1 MSKSVNYEFYFN
13 ELENTYFELA
23 FTELALDYY
32 CFKERD
38 LERKDVSA
46 DDMSEGFRTRL
57 EARVEKALNDYDG
70 LEETSRKAE
79 ELKNEIRDEVEKLVK
94 LIDRLE
100 LDKYVAEREPVEGE
114 SFDYPSNDEAAK
126 VVLRSIFAVNDNAI
140 INEQIKNAV
149 YELPVRMTKVRFF
162 DIIKNGMKLYIGS
175 DRDILERFIYMLE
188 SSTGLSGDEEL
199 KKLTEKPDLA
209 AIRARYEYLNDLAG
223 ICNYLCVIGSAGESV
238 RNGKKEDVQKLLDL
252 IKLSSSLNESDAENA
267 EKILG
272 SLEGKLE
279 DMSQKVPALEAKLAG
294 YIESETGELSEK
306 AVLLERLRRLMSSSL
321 YADLD
326 TEVPENVDETAVE
339 KEFGVL
345 QDKLE
350 ASFKEGDRALNR
362 ARMAAALSSL
372 PVFFNSRTEVM
383 NYVREALDSCSNI
396 HEKNMAVSNILAS
409 GSEDMEE

>member
-38 LERKDVSA
+38 LERKDISK
-46 DDMSEGFRTRL
+46 DGMSEDFRVRL
-57 EARVEKALNDYDG
+57 EALVEKALKDYDG
-70 LEETSRKAE
+70 LEETSREAE
-79 ELKNEIRDEVEKLVK
+79 GLKNEIRDEVEKLVK

-100 LDKYVAEREPVEGE
+100 LDKYVVEREPVEGE

-199 KKLTEKPDLA
+199 KKFEEKPDLTN
-209 AIRARYEYLNDLAG
+209 IRIRYEYLNDLAG
-223 ICNYLCVIGSAGESV
+223 ICNYLCVIGSAGKAV
-238 RNGKKEDVQKLLDL
+238 REGKREDVQKLLDL

-279 DMSQKVPALEAKLAG
+279 DMSMKVPALEAKLAG

-326 TEVPENVDETAVE
+326 TEVPENTDETAVE

-345 QDKLE
+345 QGKLE
-350 ASFKEGDRALNR
+350 AAFKEGDRALNR

-383 NYVREALDSCSNI
+383 NYVREALDSCSNN